1 MVKPRVR
8 ASSPPS
14 NEKSPRSKDRG
25 LYVPRKYGA
34 LAPYAT
40 SRSFWASP
48 SDWSFFKLWFS
59 I

>member
-1 MVKPRVR
+1 MKWYCGRL
-8 ASSPPS
+8 
-14 NEKSPRSKDRG
+14 E
-25 LYVPRKYGA
+25 GA
-34 LAPYAT
+34 ATETYAT